1 MGPYTEKVKVQRTKN
16 SQGPKRG
23 VFSLGIAIANTADHL
38 ATIAGAGVGAL
49 PYDTVTKGSS
59 RANKLL
65 AKRLDRSAKRGKK
78 RRGRGPDQF

>member
-1 MGPYTEKVKVQRTKN
+1 MAGRTKN

-38 ATIAGAGVGAL
+38 ATIAGSAAGLA
-49 PYDTVTKGSS
+49 YDTVTKGSP

-78 RRGRGPDQF
+78 RRGAGPDQF